1 PREIRGQAKTGQT
14 QTGFR
19 RRQKGMMEN
28 AIAWIFIFPLFGA
41 VACALVGMR
50 QSKLCYPISGFSML
64 GATWAGAETL
74 MQAVQSPVH
83 EVSYILGGWTLDAF
97 PRGVGI
103 EFRADLLGALIT
115 LVVLGVGL
123 IVSLYS
129 KLSVREETPGKEPL
143 FYVLF
148 LLQITGL
155 VGICLTGD
163 AFNLYVLIEV
173 AALTG
178 YGLIAMGTNRAA
190 AATFNYLILGT
201 IGASL
206 YLLGVGYLYIKTGT
220 LNMVGVQEV
229 IQANGLMD
237 SPSMQVAFALI
248 GLGIL
253 IKMAFFPFHAWLP
266 NAYCNAPTTTSCL
279 LAPLVTKVMIYVMIR
294 MTLTVF
300 GVEFSFESTL
310 WSEFMPWL
318 VVVAITCAAVMALA
332 QREIKRMLAYLIVA
346 EVGYMVGGVWIY
358 NYYGLIGSIFHIIS
372 DACMTLC
379 LFLGAGLILR
389 KAKTTHFDGLRG
401 LFAKMPLTMIGFFV
415 GGFSIIGLPPTC
427 GFFSKW
433 YLIPGGMGS
442 QRWEYLVVLMFS
454 TMVMVVL
461 FFRLIERIHLAVNEE
476 GKNLGHGHGDLGLTE
491 EQTRFDEG
499 PLSMLIPLLLA
510 ASVVLVIGIYNQ
522 DVVNQIELFLEPFD
536 LPRGTGHQ

>member
-1 PREIRGQAKTGQT
+1 
-14 QTGFR
+14 
-19 RRQKGMMEN
+19 MEN
-28 AIAWIFIFPLFGA
+28 AIAWVLLFPLIGS
-41 VACALVGMR
+41 VACALLGMANR
-50 QSKLCYPISGFSML
+50 KLCYPISVVSMV
-64 GATWAGAETL
+64 GATWAAVETL
-74 MQAVQSPVH
+74 FQAVACPSA
-83 EVSYILGGWTLDAF
+83 EVSYIFGGWVLDLF

-103 EFRADLLGALIT
+103 EFRADLLGALIA
-115 LVVLGVGL
+115 LVVVGVGL
-123 IVSLYS
+123 IVSMYA
-129 KLSVREETPGKEPL
+129 KLPVEKETPRKEALYYP
-143 FYVLF
+143 LF

-155 VGICLTGD
+155 AGIALTGD

-178 YGLIAMGTNRAA
+178 YGMIAIGSNRAA

-220 LNMVGVQEV
+220 LNMVGIQEV
-229 IQANGLMD
+229 IAANNLHD
-237 SPSMQVAFALI
+237 SPAMQVAFVLI

-266 NAYCNAPTTTSCL
+266 NAYSNAPTTTSCL

-294 MTLTVF
+294 MVLTVF

-318 VVVAITCAAVMALA
+318 VVIAIVCAAVMALA
-332 QREIKRMLAYLIVA
+332 QREIKKMLAYLIVA

-379 LFLGAGLILR
+379 LFLATGIILR
-389 KAKTTHFDGLRG
+389 ACKTTHFDGLRG
-401 LFAKMPLTMIGFFV
+401 LFSKMPLTMIGFFV

-433 YLIPGGMGS
+433 YLITGGMVAE
-442 QRWEYLVVLMFS
+442 RWEYMVVLMFS

-461 FFRLIERIHLAVNEE
+461 FFRLIERIYLAVSESGE
-476 GKNLGHGHGDLGLTE
+476 NLGKGHGDVGLTK
-491 EQTRFDEG
+491 EQTKFQEA
-499 PLSMLIPLLLA
+499 PLSMLIPLLIA
-510 ASVVLVIGIYNQ
+510 ASIVMIIGVYNQ
-522 DVVNQIELFLEPFD
+522 EVVNQIERFLEPFN
-536 LPRGTGHQ
+536 LPRGTGH